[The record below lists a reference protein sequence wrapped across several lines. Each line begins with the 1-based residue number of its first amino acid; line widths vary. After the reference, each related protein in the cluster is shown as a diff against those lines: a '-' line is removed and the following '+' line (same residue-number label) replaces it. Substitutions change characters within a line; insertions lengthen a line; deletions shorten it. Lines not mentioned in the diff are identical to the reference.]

1 MRPMAADLYDRDFV
15 TWAERQAKAIR
26 RAAERVSI
34 SEPIDWEN
42 VAEEIESLGKEQA
55 HKLSS
60 AYRVL
65 LHHLLK
71 WRFQPKRRSR
81 SWRLTIVEQRE
92 RIGELILANLGLTQK
107 RDQLFASAYRSARK
121 FAAAETGLALVT
133 FPESP
138 PFTLEQAE
146 DEGFLPG

>member
-34 SEPIDWEN
+34 SEPIDWE
-42 VAEEIESLGKEQA
+42 KA

-60 AYRVL
+60 AYSVL